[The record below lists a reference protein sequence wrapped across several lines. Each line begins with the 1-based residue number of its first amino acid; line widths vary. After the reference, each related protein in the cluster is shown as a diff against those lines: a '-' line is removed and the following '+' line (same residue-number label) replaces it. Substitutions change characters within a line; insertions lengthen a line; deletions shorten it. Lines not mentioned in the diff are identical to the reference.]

1 MALNINGTTGIS
13 GVDGSVSAPAVTGT
27 DSNTGITF
35 PAADTIKFATN
46 GVERMS
52 ITNSGVSASG
62 HIIQVVQQPKL
73 DTASTSS
80 DTFATLITKDITRS
94 SASNKVL
101 VSFHVMVSSAASS
114 VPVIA
119 FNLQRGSTN
128 IAQPE
133 VTTTTPATR
142 SEYIFANSVNPISFE
157 FLDDGAAS
165 EGSLTLTYNLQWRR
179 IGTGTAYLGRYF
191 GSANYNA
198 PSYMILKEVAA

>member
-1 MALNINGTTGIS
+1 MTGKIKLN
-13 GVDGSVSAPAVTGT
+13 A
-27 DSNTGITF
+27 
-35 PAADTIKFATN
+35 
-46 GVERMS
+46 
-52 ITNSGVSASG
+52 ASG
-62 HIIQVVQQPKL
+62 GGSFSLQAPSSSSNNRVMTLPDTADGTILTTTNPKSKSIIQVVQGDKL
-73 DTASTSS
+73 GTASTAS

-142 SEYIFANSVNPISFE
+142 SEYTFANSVNPISFE

-165 EGSLTLTYNLQWRR
+165 ESSLTLTYNLQWRR